1 MTVEGHW
8 GARILTWYITE
19 NVSEM
24 ECTTASPSPP
34 LFHPSYPTWAVDQ
47 EFKMLQDVA
56 VNEPQKDAGCRV
68 CARWN
73 LCKEEMRE
81 ETQLISLDAET
92 RE

>member
-1 MTVEGHW
+1 MRSRGCAMAAVEGAPIEREA
-8 GARILTWYITE
+8 GGGLE
-19 NVSEM
+19 
-24 ECTTASPSPP
+24 
-34 LFHPSYPTWAVDQ
+34 